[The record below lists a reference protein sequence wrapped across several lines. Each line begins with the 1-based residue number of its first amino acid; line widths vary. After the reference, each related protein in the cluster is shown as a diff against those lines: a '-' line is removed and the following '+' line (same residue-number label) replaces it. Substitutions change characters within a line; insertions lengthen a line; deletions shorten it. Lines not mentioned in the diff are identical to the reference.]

1 MRNSDVCCPLQL
13 LFVIND
19 PGLMKERMS
28 PGENSTA
35 DVVILGFLP
44 RMLIEET
51 TLRRELTGYEEY
63 MTRIRWRLLP
73 GVV

>member
-1 MRNSDVCCPLQL
+1 
-13 LFVIND
+13 
-19 PGLMKERMS
+19 MS